1 MKSFALLR
9 TNVGLTTNMKIMVD
23 SNYGLSLNSI
33 DSNANLSATRFK
45 RLKITKNNYF
55 DELFSHFYKEFPAN
69 LAYEIKYDDDNSS
82 MIDNYEHQ
90 YDEIYQYGARNILD
104 NKNYIEEYEYFA
116 PLYINPNSLPKKF
129 IILRVDGPGIELLT
143 KSSFIEKVV
152 TNFKAVKLFDLE
164 KSSALGEWLDLNFKN
179 NLYFPDTPLEI
190 DFRNLEFCKWN
201 GIDYRKGGYV
211 SKSLFLDDILDE
223 EKEIFE
229 LEKFV
234 FDCWK
239 TNEVVFPNI
248 INFSFLFDDTP
259 STPEV
264 IKKWSLNRYFG
275 FYLDEMD
282 LHSTISP
289 YITPCLSD
297 DVEIQ
302 ANNILYSASSQN
314 PFVLDFVVT
323 RPFYVEYQGEYYQI
337 EQFATPIG
345 ASLQPQITS
354 GGLVSL
360 IQEQMVQNYQIQY
373 RIVSDLDLSGKQA
386 EVNKN
391 YGIINSSGELIDY
404 NSQYITIGDFSS
416 ADVWL
421 IEVNGIYHNLVSDGG
436 VIKVNTDYSFVF
448 TENYYVY
455 KVAGVERTISFVVD
469 YDTPPKKFSIYK
481 LKFTDLKDFDDRIV
495 DTEYSKFEYEK
506 ESQLTQTDE
515 TKMYFRNLA
524 TDTNPKELDDFIFND
539 EVVNIPLSSEYT
551 ANFETFKIENG
562 DLSQI
567 WRKNPVYCRWAY
579 QNSLSANDVP
589 YILNNSLIFEDYN
602 RTTNPFDPQ
611 PKRDERNLDYFYTF
625 NSSTSSYSHHSLHIE
640 KVEAG
645 NIDTSLKFEIEEYLN
660 LATYSAGT
668 ASLTYSFDYFTSLF
682 ERKAHFNSG
691 QISRNVK
698 KYSEFNSGDP
708 AIPNITLFRGIE
720 FRLYDV
726 ESVKLNSSGEIKN
739 INVKNSN
746 QYEDYKFSIL
756 LSENKKEFTEKTCF
770 DLDIQAK
777 TLDTICFIATPPAC
791 NLTWNPLTSAYY
803 SDNLSLTNYVGWY
816 LNIAGVVTNYRVI
829 SATVSLGATAADLVI
844 IDQTTG
850 LIAPSL
856 SLCDVCFSE
865 IENRIVIPATYLQTL
880 NPGDLVEITSNCFS
894 GTYSISGGPNWD
906 FSGSISLVDNP
917 TTAPIYFTL
926 NWPTYAIAYTSY
938 ASNLL
943 QPSGT
948 LYQNVYYNSRYFYT
962 LYSNTT
968 PVYFVL
974 WNDTL
979 SQWGLWE
986 NFVAGTPGISGTP
999 SNQLAYLDED
1009 VVYPISNNWVDITTP
1024 PSTYPSSYS
1033 SVYKAKSLA
1042 LGCTGSI
1049 CHVDNFST
1057 NDLEWDTI
1065 SQWQMDREYATA
1077 SLVVFEDILY
1087 VSNSYIDVQISQ
1099 NPVVEIASKKV
1110 KSAPYNLTEW
1120 DYYNPTVNIFWS
1132 PDKAL
1137 GTFGLTYSIG
1147 DYIYNN
1153 GDYYRY
1159 SNSSG
1164 PDFWNP
1170 EIAKSPTGYTASD
1183 IVHFGSDWWISL
1195 TSSNNFSPDYI
1206 KPWFETS
1213 GSTKTFKTFW
1223 EKTTPPSIT
1232 QWETI
1237 KIWNPTLNYAGL
1249 ELVIHDQTVYES
1261 ATSVVAGEVPGVSQA
1276 WIKEYS
1282 LVPDTNFIYNSSNNP
1297 IIEMNNRYYIC
1308 EGNFTNSTLENGIT
1322 IYINKKWKNVLV
1334 NIAINDNTLP
1344 NIRGAERDV
1353 MYSELYS
1360 KLTAY
1365 NFIQSLNDLSDK
1377 YGFTDYVKYTVIEK
1391 DGSINTYSYDN
1402 NITSLPHILK
1412 CETPDELQVKL
1423 DSLNYINLDIP
1434 SQLKP
1439 IKRLK
1444 ESTIKNLGQLN
1455 WYSDVPVAYSI
1466 TTNEFPP
1473 KVFENLHGNK
1483 NYQYDLIYRYTGYY
1497 MPLFYELQIFS
1508 KDSEYSAAGNY
1519 KFDTL
1524 LTDFGIAKERKFRK
1538 VNESGSVLKLNQLSD
1553 FKSIYPMLGEFGYDV
1568 EDFFIFRS
1576 TWDLQYH
1583 NQTVLN
1589 KPQFIQNLENSFLSN
1604 VSISGLGQSPQSN
1617 QNYNS

>member
-45 RLKITKNNYF
+45 RLSITKNNYF
-55 DELFSHFYKEFPAN
+55 DELFSHFYKEFPSN
-69 LAYEIKYDDDNSS
+69 LAYEIKYDDDVST
-82 MIDNYEHQ
+82 MIDSYEHQ
-90 YDEIYQYGARNILD
+90 WDEIYQYGARNIVD
-104 NKNYIEEYEYFA
+104 NKNYLEEYEYFA

-129 IILRVDGPGIELLT
+129 IILRVDGPGIELLS

-179 NLYFPDTPLEI
+179 NPYFPDTPLEI

-275 FYLDEMD
+275 FYLDEME
-282 LHSTISP
+282 LHTTISP
-289 YITPCLSD
+289 YITAFLKD

-302 ANNILYSASSQN
+302 TNNILFSASHQN

-323 RPFYVEYQGEYYQI
+323 RPFYIEYRGEYYQV
-337 EQFATPIG
+337 EQFATPMG
-345 ASLQPQITS
+345 ASLQAQTTS
-354 GGLVSL
+354 SGFVSL
-360 IQEQMVQNYQIQY
+360 IEEQMVQNYQIQY

-391 YGIINSSGELIDY
+391 YGTLNSSGELIDY
-404 NSQYITIGDFSS
+404 NSQYITIEDFSS

-421 IEVNGIYHNLVSDGG
+421 IEIDGVYHNLVSDGSI
-436 VIKVNTDYSFVF
+436 IKVNTDYSFSF

-455 KVAGVERTISFVVD
+455 KIAGVERTISFVVD
-469 YDTPPKKFSIYK
+469 YNTPPKKFSIYK

-506 ESQLTQTDE
+506 GTQLTQTDE
-515 TKMYFRNLA
+515 TKMYFRNLS
-524 TDTNPKELDDFIFND
+524 TDTNPKELDDFIYND

-567 WRKNPVYCRWAY
+567 WRKNSVYCRWAY

-589 YILNNSLIFEDYN
+589 YVLNNSLIFEDYN

-645 NIDTSLKFEIEEYLN
+645 NIDTSLKFEIEEYLGI
-660 LATYSAGT
+660 ATYSAGT
-668 ASLTYSFDYFTSLF
+668 ASLTYSFDYFSSLF
-682 ERKAHFNSG
+682 ERKAFFNSG
-691 QISRNVK
+691 KISRNVK

-726 ESVKLNSSGEIKN
+726 ESVKLNSSGEIMN

-756 LSENKKEFTEKTCF
+756 LSEN
-770 DLDIQAK
+770 
-777 TLDTICFIATPPAC
+777 
-791 NLTWNPLTSAYY
+791 
-803 SDNLSLTNYVGWY
+803 
-816 LNIAGVVTNYRVI
+816 
-829 SATVSLGATAADLVI
+829 
-844 IDQTTG
+844 
-850 LIAPSL
+850 
-856 SLCDVCFSE
+856 
-865 IENRIVIPATYLQTL
+865 
-880 NPGDLVEITSNCFS
+880 
-894 GTYSISGGPNWD
+894 
-906 FSGSISLVDNP
+906 
-917 TTAPIYFTL
+917 
-926 NWPTYAIAYTSY
+926 
-938 ASNLL
+938 
-943 QPSGT
+943 
-948 LYQNVYYNSRYFYT
+948 
-962 LYSNTT
+962 
-968 PVYFVL
+968 
-974 WNDTL
+974 
-979 SQWGLWE
+979 
-986 NFVAGTPGISGTP
+986 
-999 SNQLAYLDED
+999 
-1009 VVYPISNNWVDITTP
+1009 
-1024 PSTYPSSYS
+1024 
-1033 SVYKAKSLA
+1033 
-1042 LGCTGSI
+1042 
-1049 CHVDNFST
+1049 NFST

-1087 VSNSYIDVQISQ
+1087 ISNAYIDTQTSQ
-1099 NPVVEIASKKV
+1099 NPVVEVASKKV

-1120 DYYNPTVNIFWS
+1120 DYYNPGVNIFWS
-1132 PDKAL
+1132 PDRAL

-1159 SNSSG
+1159 SNSTG

-1170 EIAKSPTGYTASD
+1170 EIAKSPAGYTASD

-1206 KPWFETS
+1206 KPWFESS

-1223 EKTTPPSIT
+1223 EKTTQPSNT

-1237 KIWNPTLNYAGL
+1237 KIWSPTLNYPVL
-1249 ELVIHDQTVYES
+1249 ELVIHDQGIYKSNTAS
-1261 ATSVVAGEVPGVSQA
+1261 VAGEVPGVSQA

-1282 LVPDTNFIYNSSNNP
+1282 LVPDTNYIYNSNDNP

-1308 EGNFTNSTLENGIT
+1308 VGNFTNSTLENGIN

-1344 NIRGAERDV
+1344 HIKGVERDL
-1353 MYSELYS
+1353 MYNELYS

-1377 YGFTDYVKYTVIEK
+1377 YGFTDYVKYIIISE
-1391 DGSINTYSYDN
+1391 DGTINEYSYDN
-1402 NITSLPHILK
+1402 NIISLPHILR

-1423 DSLNYINLDIP
+1423 DSLNYIDLGIP

-1444 ESTIKNLGQLN
+1444 ESTIKNLSQLN

-1466 TTNEFPP
+1466 TANEFPP

-1483 NYQYDLIYRYTGYY
+1483 NYQFDLIYRYTGYY

-1524 LTDFGIAKERKFRK
+1524 LTDFGMVKERKFRK
-1538 VNESGSVLKLNQLSD
+1538 VNETGSVLKLNQLSD

-1589 KPQFIQNLENSFLSN
+1589 KPQFVQNLENPSLGE
-1604 VSISGLGQSPQSN
+1604 VSVSGLGQPPQSN

>member
-45 RLKITKNNYF
+45 RLSITKNNYF
-55 DELFSHFYKEFPAN
+55 DELFSHFYKEFPSN
-69 LAYEIKYDDDNSS
+69 LAYEIKYDDDVSS
-82 MIDNYEHQ
+82 MIDSYEHQ
-90 YDEIYQYGARNILD
+90 WDEIYQYGARNIVD
-104 NKNYIEEYEYFA
+104 NKNYLEEYEYFA

-129 IILRVDGPGIELLT
+129 IILRVDGPGIELLS

-164 KSSALGEWLDLNFKN
+164 KSSALGEWLELNFKN
-179 NLYFPDTPLEI
+179 SPYFPDTPLEI

-259 STPEV
+259 STPEI

-275 FYLDEMD
+275 FYLDEME
-282 LHSTISP
+282 LHTTISP
-289 YITPCLSD
+289 YITPFLKD

-302 ANNILYSASSQN
+302 ANNILFSASNQN

-323 RPFYVEYQGEYYQI
+323 RPFYIEYRGEYYQV
-337 EQFATPIG
+337 EQFATPMS
-345 ASLQPQITS
+345 ASLQAQTTS
-354 GGLVSL
+354 SGFVSL
-360 IQEQMVQNYQIQY
+360 IEEKMVQNYQIQY

-391 YGIINSSGELIDY
+391 YGILNSSGELIDY
-404 NSQYITIGDFSS
+404 DSQYINIEDFSS

-421 IEVNGIYHNLVSDGG
+421 IEIDGVYHNLVSDGSI
-436 VIKVNTDYSFVF
+436 IKVNTDYSFSF

-455 KVAGVERTISFVVD
+455 KIAGVERTISFVVD
-469 YDTPPKKFSIYK
+469 YNSPPKKFSIYK

-506 ESQLTQTDE
+506 GTQLTQTDE
-515 TKMYFRNLA
+515 TKMYFRNLS
-524 TDTNPKELDDFIFND
+524 TDTNPKELDDFIYND

-562 DLSQI
+562 ELSQI
-567 WRKNPVYCRWAY
+567 WRKNSVYCRWAY

-589 YILNNSLIFEDYN
+589 YVLNNSLIFEDYN

-645 NIDTSLKFEIEEYLN
+645 NIDTSLKFEIEEYLGI
-660 LATYSAGT
+660 ATYSAGT
-668 ASLTYSFDYFTSLF
+668 ASLTYSFDYFSSLF
-682 ERKAHFNSG
+682 ERKAFFNSG
-691 QISRNVK
+691 KISKNVK

-726 ESVKLNSSGEIKN
+726 ESVKLNSSGEIIN

-756 LSENKKEFTEKTCF
+756 LSEN
-770 DLDIQAK
+770 
-777 TLDTICFIATPPAC
+777 
-791 NLTWNPLTSAYY
+791 
-803 SDNLSLTNYVGWY
+803 
-816 LNIAGVVTNYRVI
+816 
-829 SATVSLGATAADLVI
+829 
-844 IDQTTG
+844 
-850 LIAPSL
+850 
-856 SLCDVCFSE
+856 
-865 IENRIVIPATYLQTL
+865 
-880 NPGDLVEITSNCFS
+880 
-894 GTYSISGGPNWD
+894 
-906 FSGSISLVDNP
+906 
-917 TTAPIYFTL
+917 
-926 NWPTYAIAYTSY
+926 
-938 ASNLL
+938 
-943 QPSGT
+943 
-948 LYQNVYYNSRYFYT
+948 
-962 LYSNTT
+962 
-968 PVYFVL
+968 
-974 WNDTL
+974 
-979 SQWGLWE
+979 
-986 NFVAGTPGISGTP
+986 
-999 SNQLAYLDED
+999 
-1009 VVYPISNNWVDITTP
+1009 
-1024 PSTYPSSYS
+1024 
-1033 SVYKAKSLA
+1033 
-1042 LGCTGSI
+1042 
-1049 CHVDNFST
+1049 NFST
-1057 NDLEWDTI
+1057 NDLEWETI

-1087 VSNSYIDVQISQ
+1087 ISNAYIDTQTSQ
-1099 NPVVEIASKKV
+1099 NPVVEVASKKV

-1120 DYYNPTVNIFWS
+1120 DYYNPAVNIFWS
-1132 PDKAL
+1132 PDRAL

-1147 DYIYNN
+1147 SYIYNN

-1159 SNSSG
+1159 SNSTG

-1170 EIAKSPTGYTASD
+1170 EIAKSPAGYTASD

-1206 KPWFETS
+1206 KPWFESS

-1237 KIWNPTLNYAGL
+1237 KIWNPTLTYAAL
-1249 ELVIHDQTVYES
+1249 ELVIHDQGVYKS
-1261 ATSVVAGEVPGVSQA
+1261 NTASVAGEIPGISSA
-1276 WIKEYS
+1276 WDKEYS
-1282 LVPDTNFIYNSSNNP
+1282 LVPDTNYIYNSNDNP

-1308 EGNFTNSTLENGIT
+1308 VGNFTNSTLENGIN

-1344 NIRGAERDV
+1344 HIKGVERDL
-1353 MYSELYS
+1353 MYNELYS

-1377 YGFTDYVKYTVIEK
+1377 YGFTDYVKYIIISE
-1391 DGSINTYSYDN
+1391 DGTINEYSYDN
-1402 NITSLPHILK
+1402 NIISLPHILR

-1423 DSLNYINLDIP
+1423 DSLNYIDLGIP

-1444 ESTIKNLGQLN
+1444 ESTIKNLSQLN

-1466 TTNEFPP
+1466 TANEFPP

-1483 NYQYDLIYRYTGYY
+1483 NYQFDLIYRYTGYY

-1524 LTDFGIAKERKFRK
+1524 LTDFGMVKERKFRK
-1538 VNESGSVLKLNQLSD
+1538 VNETGSVLKLNQLSD

-1589 KPQFIQNLENSFLSN
+1589 KPQFVQNLENPSLGE
-1604 VSISGLGQSPQSN
+1604 VSVSGLGQPPQSN